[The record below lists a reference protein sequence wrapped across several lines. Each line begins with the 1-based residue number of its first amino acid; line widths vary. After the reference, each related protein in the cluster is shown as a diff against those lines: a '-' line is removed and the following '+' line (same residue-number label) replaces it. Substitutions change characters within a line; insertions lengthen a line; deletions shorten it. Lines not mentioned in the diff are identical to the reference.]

1 MPSLMANTFT
11 SLHCHIVFS
20 TKNRERWLRPE
31 IEEDVWRY
39 LGGIC
44 RTHGVKALQIG
55 GVDDHVHL
63 LIGMPPTLAL
73 SDIVKRIKGESSKWL
88 SAEVNGMAGFAWQDG
103 YGAFTVGKSQIAD
116 TIHYIQNQREH
127 HAKVTF
133 ENEYKKFLKVHDIVS
148 EERFI
153 FG

>member
-1 MPSLMANTFT
+1 MANTFA
-11 SLHCHIVFS
+11 SLYVHVVFS
-20 TKNRERWLRPE
+20 TKNRAPHIAAE
-31 IEEDVWRY
+31 IEDDVWRY

-63 LIGMPPTLAL
+63 LLSYGPTLAL
-73 SDIVKRIKGESSKWL
+73 SDFMKRLKGESSKWIFGRWPAL
-88 SAEVNGMAGFAWQDG
+88 GAFSWQDG
-103 YGAFTVGKSQIAD
+103 YGAFSIGKSQVAAMLS
-116 TIHYIQNQREH
+116 YIQGQRAH
-127 HAKVTF
+127 HAKVPF
-133 ENEYKKFLKVHDIVS
+133 EAEYRRFLHVHDIEA